1 MNIDIKPVILCG
13 ASGTR
18 LWPLSRQSLPKQ
30 FVPMIDG
37 KSLLELTLIEEIAF
51 EKGFISKKQLI
62 DLAKPLAKNQYGQY
76 LLNRLEEVS

>member
-13 ASGTR
+13 GSGTR

-37 KSLLELTLIEEIAF
+37 KSLLELTLRRVKDLPINQF
-51 EKGFISKKQLI
+51 RFLQI
-62 DLAKPLAKNQYGQY
+62 DKYTYA
-76 LLNRLEEVS
+76 